1 MITLDLIPS
10 CWDSCLAWST
20 GVWKCATIIKIQNFW
35 KIVLFYLY
43 DICTVSY
50 SYYCNKFI
58 VLLILAE
65 LSYGWS
71 HMTNFVQ
78 CIALWM
84 CWVVEMFLY
93 CVITKKHFYVSF
105 NLLVQS
111 HFRLIYFTVGGRWV
125 CRGVRVVLLLLRLNI
140 P

>member
-58 VLLILAE
+58 VLLILVE

-93 CVITKKHFYVSF
+93 FVLCHNKKTFLCKFQFVSTITFQTYLFYCGRKVSM
-105 NLLVQS
+105 
-111 HFRLIYFTVGGRWV
+111 
-125 CRGVRVVLLLLRLNI
+125 
-140 P
+140 